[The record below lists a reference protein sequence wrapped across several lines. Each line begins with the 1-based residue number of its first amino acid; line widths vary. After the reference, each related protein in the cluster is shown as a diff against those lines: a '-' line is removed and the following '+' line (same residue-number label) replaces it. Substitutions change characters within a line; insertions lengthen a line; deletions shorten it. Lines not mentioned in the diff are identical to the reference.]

1 MEMAKYRTPKGIKAE
16 FRIPKDKIYTVNQ
29 AYYDMPLDNII
40 EDENG
45 RKHVIRIPL
54 VSQNGKHVICRDLDN
69 AKDKMYFDDLPVD
82 KIVLSDYERRI
93 HLRKVS

>member
-1 MEMAKYRTPKGIKAE
+1 MEMAKFRTPNGIKAV
-16 FRIPKDKIYTVNQ
+16 FRIPKDEIYTVNQ

>member
-1 MEMAKYRTPKGIKAE
+1 MEMAKFRTPNGIKAV
-16 FRIPKDKIYTVNQ
+16 FWIPKDKIYTVNQ

-54 VSQNGKHVICRDLDN
+54 VSQNGKHIICRDLDN

>member
-1 MEMAKYRTPKGIKAE
+1 MEMAVFRTPNGIKAV

-40 EDENG
+40 EDEDG